1 MNARQ
6 PIATPIA
13 TTTHTLIDV
22 DTTPQPL
29 PLPVGAALFA
39 ATGAVWLTQ
48 DGRRD
53 DVMLAHGARYDVRT
67 RGLVVVSAIDPH
79 GRHGAADHATL
90 YVAAPADA
98 RAIGATDLRDFLRE
112 RAARMRDEEI
122 DRVGIALI
130 DGLRSLITG
139 SLARWRQRR
148 VDNATRGALTRL
160 GA

>member
-13 TTTHTLIDV
+13 TTNHTLIDV

-79 GRHGAADHATL
+79 GRHGAADRATL

-112 RAARMRDEEI
+112 RAARLRDQEI
-122 DRVGIALI
+122 NRVGNAVINH
-130 DGLRSLITG
+130 LRSLITG
-139 SLARWRQRR
+139 RLARWRQRR
-148 VDNATRGALTRL
+148 AHDATHGALTRL

>member
-1 MNARQ
+1 MNTRQ
-6 PIATPIA
+6 DIATP
-13 TTTHTLIDV
+13 TNTLIDV

-39 ATGAVWLTQ
+39 ASGAVWLTQ

-90 YVAAPADA
+90 YVAAPAEA
-98 RAIGATDLRDFLRE
+98 RAISAADLRDFLRQ
-112 RAARMRDEEI
+112 RAARLRDEEI
-122 DRVGIALI
+122 DRAGAAVMTH
-130 DGLRSLITG
+130 LRSVIT
-139 SLARWRQRR
+139 SWLARWRRGP
-148 VDNATRGALTRL
+148 ATDASRAALTRL
-160 GA
+160 GT

>member
-6 PIATPIA
+6 NIAIPTD
-13 TTTHTLIDV
+13 TLIDV

-29 PLPVGAALFA
+29 SLPVGAALFA

-53 DVMLAHGARYDVRT
+53 DVMLAQGARYDVRT

-79 GRHGAADHATL
+79 GRHGAADRATL

-98 RAIGATDLRDFLRE
+98 RAIAAADLRDFLRE
-112 RAARMRDEEI
+112 RAARLRDEEI
-122 DRVGIALI
+122 DRVGSAVISR
-130 DGLRSLITG
+130 LRSAITG
-139 SLARWRQRR
+139 SLARWRQRHAT
-148 VDNATRGALTRL
+148 DATRGALTRL
-160 GA
+160 SA

>member
-6 PIATPIA
+6 HIATP
-13 TTTHTLIDV
+13 TNTLIDV
-22 DTTPQPL
+22 DTTPRSL

-53 DVMLAHGARYDVRT
+53 DVMLARGARYDVRE
-67 RGLVVVSAIDPH
+67 RGLVVVSAISEH
-79 GRHGAADHATL
+79 GRHGAANHATL
-90 YVAAPADA
+90 YVAAPTEA
-98 RAIGATDLRDFLRE
+98 RAIGAADLRDFLRD
-112 RAARMRDEEI
+112 RAARLREEEI
-122 DRVGIALI
+122 ERVGNAVINR
-130 DGLRSLITG
+130 LRSLITG

-148 VDNATRGALTRL
+148 ANDATRGALTRL

>member
-6 PIATPIA
+6 HIATP
-13 TTTHTLIDV
+13 TNTLIDV
-22 DTTPQPL
+22 DTTPRPL

-39 ATGAVWLTQ
+39 ASGAVWLTQ

-67 RGLVVVSAIDPH
+67 RGLVVVSAIDSH

-98 RAIGATDLRDFLRE
+98 RTIGAADLRDFLRE
-112 RAARMRDEEI
+112 RAARLRDQEI
-122 DRVGIALI
+122 DRVGNAVINR
-130 DGLRSLITG
+130 LRSVVTG

-148 VDNATRGALTRL
+148 AHDAARGALTRL